1 MLSSSPTSCARG
13 CMARTTFAP
22 AYAMSDLGTK
32 KEIPDQ
38 QDRANLQVASR
49 NRNVYL
55 QLVNAKVIH
64 WCTSTDIASSSL
76 GKHGYQRHYSAECL
90 CYHCT
95 TIMFPQLL
103 IWIIVA
109 STICCVSVRQYQDP
123 ARQSMLNPAAYW
135 LL

>member
-55 QLVNAKVIH
+55 QVINAKIIH
-64 WCTSTDIASSSL
+64 RCTSTDIASSAL
-76 GKHGYQRHYSAECL
+76 GKNDHQWHYSAECL
-90 CYHCT
+90 CYRYT

-109 STICCVSVRQYQDP
+109 STICRVSVRQYQGP
-123 ARQSMLNPAAYW
+123 ARRNMLNPAAYW